1 MSAIALAI
9 IGKNDKPIYMK
20 EFANEDVEAIMSS
33 VPEEALFGLLA
44 VSEKEE
50 DRSASSLMNTSIDC
64 SLRQQFILHAALD
77 RFEQLAGPHS
87 CGWREPGVTGNA
99 AMFVGLLYPIED
111 MRVYG
116 YMTTTQIKFLLT
128 VEDDAAYA
136 MSADETIKR
145 LFVKIHRFYVE
156 YTLNPF
162 SPLEGPIESER
173 FDKKVRDCIVAYN
186 HTMH

>member
-20 EFANEDVEAIMSS
+20 EFANEDAEFITSS
-33 VPEEALFGLLA
+33 IPEEALFGLSSL
-44 VSEKEE
+44 SDEE
-50 DRSASSLMNTSIDC
+50 DRSASSLINTPIDC

-99 AMFVGLLYPIED
+99 AMFVGLLCPIED

-145 LFVKIHRFYVE
+145 LFVKLHRFYVE

-162 SPLEGPIESER
+162 SPFEGPIASER